1 MQNDL
6 TESVQASIRPG
17 EMVDT
22 TYCGETNLTKQAYP
36 SVVNTRFVQNF
47 TNLGQGSSQFVISP
61 QGGVSDII
69 LQFVTPLQ
77 GQSGADYTNLALN
90 AGWGYALI
98 NRLSVRYGSS
108 AQYFWSGPQMYLQNM
123 LDAETNPKSDNLTTL
138 GGASLTGTAAASA
151 GGCGGATAYVY
162 LKLPH
167 NSARAAGKPLP
178 FPSDLLVQPIVITVE
193 LFSPQAIVFANTS
206 GVITTAPATLA
217 SAQMQVK
224 QEMLTDTSDQLARR
238 VDMNTH
244 AYTFP
249 LMYFA
254 QQEVQIPIAGSA
266 TTLTNSVNLTGF
278 RAGEVKS
285 IILWLT
291 PAANSTPGNAT
302 VGQSYLPL
310 TWYPINNVV
319 LTYNGEIFSRFD
331 VGSAALWNLTTAEK
345 VAAVSTTLRVVGG
358 TANAYSSP
366 WVECPFAQVMVPK
379 GRDTALIHGK
389 PILNAVVN
397 LQFDVPALST
407 AYVLHA
413 MYLYNSS
420 LLCSRGSAEY
430 IF

>member
-17 EMVDT
+17 EMVDV
-22 TYCGETNLTKQAYP
+22 TYFGETNLTKQAYP

-69 LQFVTPLQ
+69 LQFTLPVQ

-90 AGWGYALI
+90 QGWGYALI

-123 LDAETNPKSDNLTTL
+123 IDAESNSKADNLTSV
-138 GGASLTGTAAASA
+138 GGASLTGTAASPS
-151 GGCGGATAYVY
+151 GCGGAVAYVY

-167 NSARAAGKPLP
+167 NSVRAAGKPLP

-193 LFSPQAIVFANTS
+193 LFSPQAIVFANTG
-206 GVITTAPATLA
+206 GVISTAPATLA
-217 SAQMQVK
+217 GATMQVK

-249 LMYFA
+249 LMYFC

-266 TTLTNSVNLTGF
+266 TSQTNNVNLTGF

-291 PAANSTPGNAT
+291 PAANSTPGAAT

-310 TWYPINNVV
+310 TWYPINNVN

-331 VGSAALWNLTTAEK
+331 VGSAPLWAMTTNEK
-345 VAAVSTTLRVVGG
+345 VAAVSTSLRQ
-358 TANAYSSP
+358 TNASANAYSSP
-366 WVECPFAQVMVPK
+366 WVECPFAQVMVPR
-379 GRDTALIHGK
+379 GREAALIHGK